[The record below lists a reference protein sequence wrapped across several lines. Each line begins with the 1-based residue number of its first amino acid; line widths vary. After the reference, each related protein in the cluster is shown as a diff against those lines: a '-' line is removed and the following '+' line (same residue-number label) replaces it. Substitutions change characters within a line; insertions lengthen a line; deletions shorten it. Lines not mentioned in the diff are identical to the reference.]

1 MNALGKNIIRQA
13 LGLLLFFSFCPP
25 IVQAEENGASPVNW
39 LVQPLEE
46 DGDPLERFFFLDRP
60 AVGAKLT
67 YEFNDES
74 RTSSGTT
81 ADDSYHRYKEQL
93 RFKTEGWLYHP
104 AFMQFSLMF
113 EPEWSQGSEESSSGE
128 SADINTFSPD
138 YSLRATFLEQKP
150 YTMNIFSSKREIPIW
165 APFAGNT
172 ESTVDTYGATLS
184 LKNDFLPTTIGYS
197 HIETDQTGFYTSQNS
212 YDNFT
217 LAARN
222 QSKRSNTTLNGTYR
236 DDERTTM
243 GFMRQIQ
250 SLNTSLLNTYR
261 LNRDNKAT
269 LRSLVNYR
277 NQDSDDFDTENIRLK
292 EHLNWWHRKNL
303 QSNYIVS
310 HDRQETSGFNSEQSL
325 LEGRLTH
332 LLYENLT
339 TDVGGRT
346 SQDRYA
352 DGREN
357 SYEAFLDFGYS
368 RPLSW
373 GTLNLNSGW
382 DYVYT
387 DRGGFTD
394 AAVQVT
400 NELQTLG
407 TGEESFLENYNVD
420 INSIIVTDRL
430 GSIVYLENLDYA
442 VEEISNFIRI
452 RLLPFGS
459 IRDGETVA
467 INYRYVQDGE
477 YDDTVLTQHY
487 GINFDLWKTWW
498 LSYDY
503 LRSSQDVLSGQTS
516 QGLVDDTIHRAQA
529 RYDIGWSDTS
539 LSYEDSNR
547 QSDLSYTR
555 WEVEETLRFRPLW
568 RFYFS
573 LRGYLGQTDYYNSDE
588 VRDFYG
594 GITTLDWMLTKRC
607 KLRFEGYC
615 DATNGDRE
623 ETINSGIKAD
633 LEFQY
638 RIWTMHLS
646 YQVTD
651 QDNRLNDYQRIEQ
664 LVRCDLI
671 RIMW

>member
-1 MNALGKNIIRQA
+1 M
-13 LGLLLFFSFCPP
+13 
-25 IVQAEENGASPVNW
+25 NW

-46 DGDPLERFFFLDRP
+46 GGDPVERFFFLERP

-67 YEFNDES
+67 YEFNNES

-81 ADDSYHRYKEQL
+81 ADDSYYRYKEQL

-104 AFMQFSLMF
+104 ALMQFSLMF

-138 YSLRATFLEQKP
+138 YSLWATFLEQKP

-165 APFAGNT
+165 APFAGNS

-222 QSKRSNTTLNGTYR
+222 QGKRSNTTLNGTYR
-236 DDERTTM
+236 DDERTTE
-243 GFMRQIQ
+243 GLMRQIQ

-310 HDRQETSGFNSEQSL
+310 HDRQETSGFNSDQSL

-339 TDVGGRT
+339 TDVGGRA

-357 SYEAFLDFGYS
+357 SYEAFLDFAYR

-373 GTLNLNSGW
+373 STFNLNSGW
-382 DYVYT
+382 NYVYT

-394 AAVQVT
+394 AVVQVT

-407 TGEESFLENYNVD
+407 TGEESFLENYNAD

-430 GSIVYLENLDYA
+430 GTIVYLENIDYA
-442 VEEISNFIRI
+442 VEEISDFIRI

-467 INYRYVQDGE
+467 ISYRYFQDGE

-503 LRSSQDVLSGQTS
+503 VRSSQDVSSGQTS
-516 QGLVDDTIHRAQA
+516 QGLVDDTLHRA
-529 RYDIGWSDTS
+529 RVHYDIGWSDSS
-539 LSYEDSNR
+539 LSYEDSDR

-555 WEVEETLRFRPLW
+555 WEVEETLRFRPHW

-573 LRGYLGQTDYYNSDE
+573 LRGYLGQTDYSNRDE

-594 GITTLDWMLTKRC
+594 GITALDWMLTKRC
-607 KLRFEGYC
+607 KLRFEGYY

-633 LEFQY
+633 LEFRY

-651 QDNRLNDYQRIEQ
+651 QDNRLNDFQRVEQ
-664 LVRCDLI
+664 LVRFDLI
-671 RIMW
+671 RILW